1 MTKKERSIVACHLQ
15 AEKYRNP
22 QKGDIFFNI
31 DHCFLC
37 KIHYYDDVKEY
48 KCKGCPLGKK
58 ISFGCSMFMTYIEV
72 ANLMPDRIYDFE
84 YFFPENPSEELLH
97 AFEQRAKF
105 YDWLAVELEKYPA
118 SQFTKKGW
126 KDFEINKNL

>member
-22 QKGDIFFNI
+22 KEGDIFFNV
-31 DHCFLC
+31 DYCYLC
-37 KIHYYDDVKEY
+37 KIHYYDDIKKY
-48 KCKGCPLGKK
+48 KCKGCPLGKEL
-58 ISFGCSMFMTYIEV
+58 SFGCSGFATYIAV
-72 ANLMPDRIYDFE
+72 TDLMPERIYDVE
-84 YFFPENPSEELLH
+84 YFFPKNPSTQLLD
-97 AFEQRAKF
+97 ALEQRAKF

-126 KDFEINKNL
+126 KDFEIDKNL